1 MPICIYGFSGLAV
14 DICTTKMAHLSAIM
28 VVVLTMSV
36 TRAFDAARS
45 GVKSSRPISSLRMLA
60 DPHVTT
66 VGLNHLADMHSL
78 LQGIDSSHLVGGI
91 HSHFGLPALD
101 HQLGHHDWTTL
112 DLADGKPVCPKWGEK
127 GWAPLCFLNGNP
139 VFNTFDKFQAF
150 VQSTISGLADFMGKQ
165 GVKNPYGPSIILFT
179 CMIRLI
185 LLPLAYK
192 QTQSSQATQ
201 ALSPKVSE
209 IKEKFPDDKDM
220 QTQLTAL
227 LYEKA
232 DTNPLAGCLPAIV
245 QIPVF
250 LALYRSFLDLAL
262 KNEMNQPFLWIPNLE
277 GPIFGE
283 RSTDWILKP
292 ESWVN
297 GAPSLGWHDTLAY
310 LSISVILI
318 IIQSVSF
325 NILSPPSD
333 DPAVEKTQRIFKYL
347 PLLLGYF
354 SLSVPSGLGLY
365 WITNNILSTV
375 STTSLKAYFKANPLA
390 MGDINVDELAAQ
402 FNSAFFNP
410 AWGYTT
416 RAQIVE
422 AAQKNERPDRRPIIP
437 DSFA

>member
-1 MPICIYGFSGLAV
+1 MKFVSKVLGVIFLLIESVNSFRASVASR
-14 DICTTKMAHLSAIM
+14 SATS
-28 VVVLTMSV
+28 L
-36 TRAFDAARS
+36 
-45 GVKSSRPISSLRMLA
+45 KSNLRMLV
-60 DPHVTT
+60 DPHMSLQA
-66 VGLNHLADMHSL
+66 LNHIKDFHHMVAGGLDPGMGL
-78 LQGIDSSHLVGGI
+78 GI
-91 HSHFGLPALD
+91 HQHFDLSSMK
-101 HQLGHHDWTTL
+101 HQLGHFEWTTL
-112 DLADGKPVCPKWGEK
+112 NLADGKPVCPAWGEK

-150 VQSTISGLADFMGKQ
+150 IQSTISGLAGYLGEH
-165 GVKNPYGPSIILFT
+165 GVENPFGPSIVLFT
-179 CMIRLI
+179 VMIRLI

-201 ALSPKVSE
+201 ALSPKVKE
-209 IKEKFPDDKDM
+209 IKEKFPDDSDM

-232 DTNPLAGCLPAIV
+232 DTNPLAGCLPALV

-250 LALYRSFLDLAL
+250 LSLYRSFLNLAL
-262 KNEMNQPFLWIPNLE
+262 KNEMDQPFLWIPNLE

-283 RSTDWILKP
+283 RSTDWILK
-292 ESWVN
+292 SDNWVN
-297 GAPSLGWHDTLAY
+297 GVPSLGWHDTLAY
-310 LSISVILI
+310 LSIAVLLI

-333 DPAVEKTQRIFKYL
+333 DPAVQKTQRIFKDL

-354 SLSVPSGLGLY
+354 SLSVPSGLGIY

-375 STTSLKAYFKANPLA
+375 CTSGLKAYFKANPLA
-390 MGDINVDELAAQ
+390 MGDIDVDELAAQ

-410 AWGYTT
+410 IWGYTT

-422 AAQKNERPDRRPIIP
+422 AAQKNEKPNRKPIIP
-437 DSFA
+437 ESFN